1 MIIILYVSAAVVAV
15 AFFILV
21 IGLVKTMKSVQITLD
36 SVSNTLDDLKDQL
49 EGITTE
55 TTLLLNK
62 TNAITED
69 LQGKVEKLDT
79 VVNAVQEV
87 GHTVH
92 ALNNSV
98 QQVSHS
104 VSNTM
109 VRNQD
114 KIAQVVQ
121 WGAAIN
127 ELRGKFFG
135 ESKEQTKKDK
145 QPLFRKRKPV
155 QQTENDTI

>member
-1 MIIILYVSAAVVAV
+1 MV
-15 AFFILV
+15 
-21 IGLVKTMKSVQITLD
+21 
-36 SVSNTLDDLKDQL
+36 L
-49 EGITTE
+49 EDF
-55 TTLLLNK
+55 LLNK

-69 LQGKVEKLDT
+69 LQGKVERLDT

-87 GHTVH
+87 GTTVQT
-92 ALNNSV
+92 LNSSV
-98 QQVSHS
+98 KQVSQS

-121 WGAAIN
+121 WGAAIS

-135 ESKEQTKKDK
+135 NSNKTSADK
-145 QPLFRKRKPV
+145 QPRFRKRKNV
-155 QQTENDTI
+155 QQTQDNII